1 MQPAS
6 PRTLQ
11 YTGLQPLR
19 FSGDAYVHESTLS
32 IQNASRYYLGFD
44 FVVVVVLHNI
54 RKSLHTS

>member
-1 MQPAS
+1 M
-6 PRTLQ
+6 
-11 YTGLQPLR
+11 
-19 FSGDAYVHESTLS
+19 HESTLS